1 MANKFNFDKVI
12 ANLQRTKRD
21 LPVKLANE
29 TKNYFLSSWNKQGF
43 DGQKWQ
49 EVERRKPG
57 TVAYMRAKPSERT
70 RAILVGK
77 GSGRLRRDVANSLRA
92 ATFEKII
99 FRVENPY
106 AQIHNEGG
114 MGRAFG
120 KHSFKMPKRQFIGQ
134 TNELRNKQIAIIKQ
148 YIGGIWRV

>member
-29 TKNYFLSSWNKQGF
+29 TKNYFLSSWQKQGW

-49 EVERRKPG
+49 EPLRKKKKG
-57 TVAYMRAKPSERT
+57 GSSRNNSAT
-70 RAILVGK
+70 LVQ
-77 GSGRLRRDVANSLRA
+77 SGRLRRDVANSLRQ
-92 ATFEKII
+92 ATFDKIF
-99 FRVENPY
+99 FRVDNPY

-114 MGRAFG
+114 TGRAFG